1 MRFVNRWLTRNKGE
15 PPSSKV
21 MMYGLDNLDDDV
33 IGYPPSP
40 KGIPVVQTDVLLTR
54 MQKEI
59 DFIRN
64 ELGLKPEEFTEY
76 IEPVMKAFIAYAD
89 LLPASEYKHHA
100 TGGGLIY
107 HSFDVAKRA
116 MRSAQCTQ
124 FPIGLGTVADTQ
136 QSNKQ
141 WRTATVLA
149 ALLHDGGKI
158 LADMVISNGMEG
170 DERITW
176 DAHGDKTVHDWAAQ
190 HNIDRY
196 YISWRNQRHQKHQNA
211 SLMVMQRLIPQRTW
225 SWLEDCY
232 DGKEIHTAMLN
243 AVAKAGIEHPMS
255 MIVAKTDSESVKKD
269 MFHRNSHITK
279 EVKRVPLSEMLCD
292 LMKHYILSGQWEINR
307 KNAPVWYVDN
317 TLYIVWSHV
326 APILVDDMHNAGYQ
340 IPAVPE
346 VLARAMIEEG
356 MAIGRGNEL
365 YYKINPEI
373 LGEPKKPVTINCL
386 KVRNVQR
393 LILDPAKLYSIKE
406 HPKKKEKEDAKPE
419 SAKAV
424 EAVEND
430 VTESSSP
437 AQPTPAKPKKRFES
451 SIDTLNRVL
460 GLMKVK
466 RAEDIQQHDTESNS
480 TPEIEGIPTVEHTE
494 IEHNSWGYEDEL
506 TVQFKQQKTENTE
519 SPTPIA
525 ATTVSI
531 EHCPLT
537 KFIESEYNYPRVDG
551 KLQIPLSDTKLLV
564 SHIMNTE
571 PDGINVFTLEK
582 DLFDAKGVAFV

>member
-1 MRFVNRWLTRNKGE
+1 MKFVNRWLTKNNVE
-15 PPSSKV
+15 PPSSKIIA
-21 MMYGLDNLDDDV
+21 YGLDNLDDDV

-59 DFIRN
+59 DFIKN
-64 ELGLKPEEFTEY
+64 ELGLKPKEFSEY

-100 TGGGLIY
+100 TGGGLVY

-176 DAHGDKTVHDWAAQ
+176 DAHGDQTVHDWAAQ

-211 SLMVMQRLIPQRTW
+211 SLMVMQRLIPQKTW

-255 MIVAKTDSESVKKD
+255 MIVATTDSESVKKD

-317 TLYIVWSHV
+317 ALYIVWGHV
-326 APILVDDMHNAGYQ
+326 VPFLVDDMHNAGYQ

-356 MAIGRGNEL
+356 MALENGKDI
-365 YYKINPEI
+365 YFKINPEI
-373 LGEPKKPVTINCL
+373 LGEPKKPVTIKCL

-393 LILDPAKLYSIKE
+393 LILDPSKLYSIKE
-406 HPKKKEKEDAKPE
+406 HPSKKPQEELTEKESVKPIE
-419 SAKAV
+419 KSGVDETLATAPV
-424 EAVEND
+424 S
-430 VTESSSP
+430 T
-437 AQPTPAKPKKRFES
+437 KPKKRFES
-451 SIDTLNRVL
+451 SLDTINRVL
-460 GLMKVK
+460 GLMKVQ
-466 RAEDIQQHDTESNS
+466 RVEQSQPSNEPHESEPYVTE
-480 TPEIEGIPTVEHTE
+480 
-494 IEHNSWGYEDEL
+494 GY
-506 TVQFKQQKTENTE
+506 
-519 SPTPIA
+519 
-525 ATTVSI
+525 SI
-531 EHCPLT
+531 ELPKVEDQLRDDEKEPVVQVEQGEPEHLEMVEDSLEPTGRCLLT
-537 KFIESEYNYPRVDG
+537 QFIESEYDYPRIDG
-551 KLQIPLSDTKLLV
+551 KLQIPLSDKEKLV
-564 SHIMNTE
+564 SHILSSE
-571 PDGINVFTLEK
+571 PDGLNMFTIRRDLIN
-582 DLFDAKGVAFV
+582 AKGVAFV